1 MEWQKIFSPG
11 STFCADSCFSIHSIP
26 ILPREHIKYPGH
38 SARSAGGKLQ
48 LHIYIHMHSSN
59 LVLVCGFCIMQHCK
73 LVYMVVW
80 HWDGRSFTWHHWC
93 AGLCAQRWC
102 WVYGRLV
109 EAKADFLKHSVL
121 SEQTVLLSRWFQATT
136 VLEKFGVA
144 VLHVF
149 FRT

>member
-73 LVYMVVW
+73 LVYIWLYGTETAGALRGTIGAPVCV
-80 HWDGRSFTWHHWC
+80 RS
-93 AGLCAQRWC
+93 G
-102 WVYGRLV
+102 
-109 EAKADFLKHSVL
+109 
-121 SEQTVLLSRWFQATT
+121 
-136 VLEKFGVA
+136 GVGSMGA
-144 VLHVF
+144 WLRPRPTF
-149 FRT
+149 